1 MCANIH
7 SQNGTAILAQE
18 LLSRKWENL
27 KPAHPH
33 QGWRQRRIF
42 LRSHHRTFQM
52 HSRMESLNWAHHWN
66 SCWWW
71 SQSPTSSNTH
81 YCRRTMSQWRTWLT
95 AGTQPRWLVNKDQ
108 ENLDLKQITMASQ
121 PPVLALRQWNYSR
134 LWGPLK
140 RWSRHT
146 HRCWPLR
153 DQDLLG
159 HFPWPK
165 SCVNAPNLRRNFQPN
180 GASQNHNTGTRGV
193 MLSCVASTSFAAK
206 ARLVSFTPST
216 SSVPFRKKG
225 RDPSRPVRR
234 SQWMAG
240 RRKKRRKNGQHQ
252 PHGASWSD
260 CTWYSGTP
268 CWCVWLP
275 SPSFL
280 NSTWRRKTLTLSMTG
295 SMDLSW
301 GAVGLP
307 PRSRHCSWQS
317 AMHGERCMSRC
328 MVACIS
334 KKPLRRSKTTACSG
348 WEKSMKESSPKGQ
361 KANQRK
367 AKTRRAHG
375 GTPSANRSGRRKERA
390 METKVAKE
398 KEKGSQNPQTGRR
411 TGLSRIQRGFPFAE
425 IISSRRPA
433 KASVDVLTIVQWW
446 TLKAGSAMRDPRSTS
461 QRIALTRL
469 EGIGRLP
476 MALWSILE
484 TKREATSSRM
494 TLVQQAHK
502 HPPRF
507 GAENHQELGVPQI
520 AQGL

>member
-71 SQSPTSSNTH
+71 SQSPTSSNTDWG
-81 YCRRTMSQWRTWLT
+81 RRTMSQWRTWLT

-134 LWGPLK
+134 SWGPLK

-165 SCVNAPNLRRNFQPN
+165 SCVNVPNLRRNFQPN

-234 SQWMAG
+234 SQWTAG

-280 NSTWRRKTLTLSMTG
+280 NSTWRRKTLTLSMIG

-334 KKPLRRSKTTACSG
+334 KKLLRRSKTTACSG
-348 WEKSMKESSPKGQ
+348 WEKSMKESSPKGP
-361 KANQRK
+361 KVNQRK

-398 KEKGSQNPQTGRR
+398 KGKGSQNPQTGRR

-507 GAENHQELGVPQI
+507 VAENHQELGVPQI